1 MELGAPR
8 ISVTELTDL
17 HRLLMDR
24 GFRRS
29 SLDDFRVVQEEHNAE
44 VVRPESDNIGRL
56 APFSAPVEDRV
67 CPKPASGNDSS
78 RARKGGRGSLQPLDA
93 SGRKDL
99 PITAASLSGAEARR
113 EVCWWRQGRRRQD
126 HPDR

>member
-56 APFSAPVEDRV
+56 APFLRQLRIVFAPNQLRGMTAPERAKAVAV
-67 CPKPASGNDSS
+67 LSS
-78 RARKGGRGSLQPLDA
+78 LLMQAAGR
-93 SGRKDL
+93 
-99 PITAASLSGAEARR
+99 TCLSRP
-113 EVCWWRQGRRRQD
+113 
-126 HPDR
+126 HH